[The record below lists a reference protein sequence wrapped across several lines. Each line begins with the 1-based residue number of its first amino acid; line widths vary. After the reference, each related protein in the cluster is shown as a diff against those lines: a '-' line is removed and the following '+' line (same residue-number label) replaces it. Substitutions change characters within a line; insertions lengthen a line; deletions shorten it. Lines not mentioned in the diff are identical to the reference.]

1 MTAKASKSEAERGY
15 TKTDLEDVSE
25 APKFT
30 ADEMARAKL
39 FAEAFPEL
47 ATGAKRVRARQR
59 APTKQLISLRLDRTV
74 IEAFKSESPGWQS
87 RINEV
92 DGFLIR
98 SLSRVRRR
106 LA

>member
-39 FAEAFPEL
+39 SPRPFL
-47 ATGAKRVRARQR
+47 NSRRARSACAPGRGLQR
-59 APTKQLISLRLDRTV
+59 S
-74 IEAFKSESPGWQS
+74 S
-87 RINEV
+87 
-92 DGFLIR
+92 
-98 SLSRVRRR
+98 
-106 LA
+106 